1 MSEYSAFVQSQAQAI
16 RTDLFCAAARPE
28 LLCSLIFANFLSP
41 RLRELALK
49 AVKKSGQGAD
59 HDMHRLHKF
68 LNGRLYH
75 GKPVD
80 FARMWGVHEL
90 ERSIAPGDRDQDLT
104 IMALLRPRLERDHQ
118 RYDPFTDLLLE
129 NGAFPNYLY
138 CNADLILAH
147 GRRLDLP
154 GRSLG
159 MTSCLDE
166 CLLTASL
173 AVAGGLCGLDD
184 LILVGSPCHY
194 TIFLF
199 QGADGWWFNGKR
211 EILNS
216 GEFAVLCESMQAGTN
231 HDTRQLAFDSKV
243 GAADRIVTA
252 HGAACFS
259 RGRSSLERQQLEAS
273 LERLAGF
280 LGIRPKPF
288 DTSAI
293 TEWQGSEAG
302 ELVER
307 LSACADSGEAADAL
321 TELAAHGLDLARDA
335 RCAFRL
341 RDAAPPEA
349 FALAAK
355 QGYQVYLRAATVES
369 LDEAVELVRAI
380 PGREPVFTDRERIGL
395 PDEVLLFQ
403 TAGPDERAL
412 LLHTLLCLSPSMGET
427 MSAGPFLEPDGWV
440 VRHDGTRIPGGEL

>member
-49 AVKKSGQGAD
+49 AVKKSDQGAD

-184 LILVGSPCHY
+184 LIVVGSPCHY

-199 QGADGWWFNGKR
+199 QGTDGWWFNGKR

-216 GEFAVLCESMQAGTN
+216 GEFAVLCEGMQAGTN
-231 HDTRQLAFDSKV
+231 HDVRQLAFDSKV

-307 LSACADSGEAADAL
+307 LSASADSGEAADAL
-321 TELAAHGLDLARDA
+321 TELAAHGLGLARDA

-427 MSAGPFLEPDGWV
+427 MSAGIFLEPDGWV
-440 VRHDGTRIPGGEL
+440 VCHGGTRIPGGDL